1 MKTIAL
7 GEPFI
12 EALRRLTV
20 AGLREK
26 YREVFGEESRSNH
39 KDYLYRRTAWRLQAL
54 AEGDL
59 SERARR
65 RALEIANDADLRIR
79 APKHEDVYKYE
90 PNRTVTTR
98 INGRDPR
105 LPKLGTLLMREFK
118 GQTHVV
124 KVLENGF
131 EYEGR
136 RHKSLSAIA
145 TAIAGARWN
154 GFLFFGLT
162 DAKEERNA

>member
-1 MKTIAL
+1 MDATVVK
-7 GEPFI
+7 EI
-12 EALRRLTV
+12 EDLRRLTV
-20 AGLREK
+20 TGLREK

-39 KDYLYRRTAWRLQAL
+39 KDYLYRRIAWRMQAL

-65 RALEIANDADLRIR
+65 RAMEIANDADLRIR
-79 APKHEDVYKYE
+79 APKREDAYKYE
-90 PNRTVTTR
+90 PNRTAITK
-98 INGRDPR
+98 INGQRDPR
-105 LPKLGTLLMREFK
+105 LPKPGTLLTREFK
-118 GQTHVV
+118 GHTHVV

-131 EYEGR
+131 EYEGIR
-136 RHKSLSAIA
+136 QKSLSAIA

-162 DAKEERNA
+162 GAKEERNA